1 MERALVTHLESPVPL
16 IPVVGK
22 HITLSGGKRIR
33 PAVLLL
39 CADACGYRGPRRTV
53 MSVVTEYMHTATLL
67 HDDVVDLGTVRRG
80 KPSANMVFGNSVS
93 ILVGDFLFARASQL
107 MTDDGDIDVLGI
119 YARTL
124 VSLTEGEV
132 MQLARARDGSIT
144 ESQYLDVV
152 YCKTA
157 SLIAA
162 ASETGAVLAGADP
175 ATRKAMYGFGKSVG
189 MAFQLVDDILD
200 YTGTQQEL
208 GKRPFQDLREGKV
221 TMPLLHALRE
231 ADAPNDGARSRP
243 SRRRSGASA
252 TSRSSRG
259 WWPAAAAW
267 NNGFPGEGIHPE
279 GEGLL
284 RGLAPS
290 PARDAPRHPFRLRGF
305 PHELTKLSP
314 GRFHPHAVPGAPA
327 CFPIDVPKKTETIS
341 IKFLLTCI
349 LCVFILNLLLN
360 YVELILL

>member
-1 MERALVTHLESPVPL
+1 MSSHPGGTDIDINGVFRYLSRDLHAVERALVSNLKSPVPL
-16 IPVVGK
+16 ISVVGK

-80 KPSANMVFGNSVS
+80 KPAANMVFGNSVS

-107 MTDDGDIDVLGI
+107 MTEDGDIDVLGI

-132 MQLARARDGSIT
+132 MQLTRARDGSIT
-144 ESQYLDVV
+144 ERQYLDVV

-162 ASETGAVLAGADP
+162 ASETGSVLAGADP

-200 YTGTQQEL
+200 FTGTQEEL

-221 TMPLLHALRE
+221 TLPLLHALRE
-231 ADAPNDGARSRP
+231 ADSPDRERAMAVLAKKERGIRDVAFLAGMVARHGGVHYTASR
-243 SRRRSGASA
+243 AKDFV
-252 TSRSSRG
+252 RG
-259 WWPAAAAW
+259 
-267 NNGFPGEGIHPE
+267 GKK
-279 GEGLL
+279 LL
-284 RGLAPS
+284 RGLPAS
-290 PARDAPRHPFRLRGF
+290 AARDAL
-305 PHELTKLSP
+305 LALS
-314 GRFHPHAVPGAPA
+314 
-327 CFPIDVPKKTETIS
+327 D
-341 IKFLLTCI
+341 
-349 LCVFILNLLLN
+349 
-360 YVELILL
+360 YVVSRTN

>member
-1 MERALVTHLESPVPL
+1 LSRDLRAVERALVTHLESPVPL

-80 KPSANMVFGNSVS
+80 KPAANMVFGNSVS

-132 MQLARARDGSIT
+132 MQLTRARDGSIT
-144 ESQYLDVV
+144 ERQYLDVV

-231 ADAPNDGARSRP
+231 ADAPE
-243 SRRRSGASA
+243 RRRALEALTKKERGKRDIAFLAGLVARRGGVEYTASRA
-252 TSRSSRG
+252 KDYIRKG
-259 WWPAAAAW
+259 K
-267 NNGFPGEGIHPE
+267 
-279 GEGLL
+279 GLL

-290 PARDAPRHPFRLRGF
+290 PARDALV
-305 PHELTKLSP
+305 TLS
-314 GRFHPHAVPGAPA
+314 
-327 CFPIDVPKKTETIS
+327 D
-341 IKFLLTCI
+341 
-349 LCVFILNLLLN
+349 
-360 YVELILL
+360 YVVSRTS

>member
-1 MERALVTHLESPVPL
+1 VAIDINGVFRYLSRDLRAVERALVTHLESPGPL

-231 ADAPNDGARSRP
+231 ADAPE
-243 SRRRSGASA
+243 RRRALEALTKKERGKRDIAFLAGLVARRGGVEYTASRA
-252 TSRSSRG
+252 KDYIRKG
-259 WWPAAAAW
+259 K
-267 NNGFPGEGIHPE
+267 
-279 GEGLL
+279 GLL

-290 PARDAPRHPFRLRGF
+290 PARDALV
-305 PHELTKLSP
+305 TLS
-314 GRFHPHAVPGAPA
+314 
-327 CFPIDVPKKTETIS
+327 D
-341 IKFLLTCI
+341 
-349 LCVFILNLLLN
+349 
-360 YVELILL
+360 YVVSRTS

>member
-1 MERALVTHLESPVPL
+1 VSAIDIDGVFRYLSRDLHAVERALVSHLKSPVPL

-53 MSVVTEYMHTATLL
+53 LAVVTEYMHTATLL

-80 KPSANMVFGNSVS
+80 KPAANLLFGNSVT

-107 MTDDGDIDVLGI
+107 MTEDGDLDVLGI

-132 MQLARARDGSIT
+132 LQLTRARDFGIP
-144 ESQYLDVV
+144 EKQYLTVV

-162 ASETGAVLAGADP
+162 ASETGAVLAGADA
-175 ATRKAMYGFGKSVG
+175 ATRKAMFGFGRSVG

-200 YTGTQQEL
+200 FTGTEKEL
-208 GKRPFQDLREGKV
+208 GKRPLQDLREGKV
-221 TMPLLHALRE
+221 TLPLLHALRT
-231 ADAPNDGARSRP
+231 ADVPDRERARRVLAKKAPGSREVAFLAGLVARHDGIGYTASRARSFVRQGKRFLDAIP
-243 SRRRSGASA
+243 
-252 TSRSSRG
+252 
-259 WWPAAAAW
+259 
-267 NNGFPGEGIHPE
+267 
-279 GEGLL
+279 
-284 RGLAPS
+284 PS
-290 PARDAPRHPFRLRGF
+290 PALDALR
-305 PHELTKLSP
+305 TLS
-314 GRFHPHAVPGAPA
+314 
-327 CFPIDVPKKTETIS
+327 D
-341 IKFLLTCI
+341 
-349 LCVFILNLLLN
+349 
-360 YVELILL
+360 YVVSRTS